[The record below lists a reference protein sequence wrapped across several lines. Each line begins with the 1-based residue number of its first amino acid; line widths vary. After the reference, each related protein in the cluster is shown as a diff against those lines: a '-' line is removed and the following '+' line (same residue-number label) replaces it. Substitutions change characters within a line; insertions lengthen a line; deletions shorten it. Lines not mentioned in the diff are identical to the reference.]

1 MANRHIAER
10 YATALASFDLTSL
23 KHLVHPDIVVRYPQS
38 GETFRGIDSY
48 LATIE
53 EYPGLPGMGEM
64 VSSGSSARES
74 VIVSQTS
81 PFTPPILTVI
91 GDGETFVG
99 EFVAAYPN
107 GDLYHVVSIVRIR
120 EGLVISDTAYFGLP
134 FDPPDWRKKYQA
146 G

>member
-10 YATALASFDLTSL
+10 YATALASWDLTSL
-23 KHLVHPDIVVRYPQS
+23 KDLVHPDIVVRYPQS
-38 GETFRGIDSY
+38 GETFEGIDSY

-53 EYPGLPGMGEM
+53 EYPGLPGMGE

-74 VIVSQTS
+74 VIVTQSF
-81 PFTPPILTVI
+81 PFTAPIVTVI

-107 GDLYHVVSIVRIR
+107 GDTYHVASIVRIR
-120 EGLVISDTAYFGLP
+120 DGLVIEDTAYFGPP
-134 FDPPDWRKKYQA
+134 FDPPEWRRKYQA